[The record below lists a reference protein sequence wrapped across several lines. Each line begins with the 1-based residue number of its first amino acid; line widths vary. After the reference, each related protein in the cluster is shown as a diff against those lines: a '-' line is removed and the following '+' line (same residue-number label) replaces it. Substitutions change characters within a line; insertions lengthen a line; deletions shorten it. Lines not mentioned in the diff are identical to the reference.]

1 MTELPR
7 CLYLDLGRVL
17 IDFDLKHFAANMQ
30 SLTGVGSER
39 LRAAFLDEGL
49 ARRFESGAM
58 TDEEFHQEA
67 CRRIGCTIGW
77 FDFIAAW
84 NSIILPDTILP
95 EDLVLN
101 LSRRLPLWAISN
113 TNSIHFIYILQHFPV
128 LRHFS
133 GYVVSHEIGVLKP
146 DPRIF
151 QAALA
156 RAGVKAQQALFTDD
170 QEENVEAARLLGID
184 AFRFQDPAHFVA
196 ELKRRGIIE

>member
-7 CLYLDLGRVL
+7 CLYLDLGKVL
-17 IDFDLKHFAANMQ
+17 IDFDLQRFASNMH
-30 SLTGVGSER
+30 SLTGVGGER

-49 ARRFESGAM
+49 ARRFETGSM

-67 CRRIGCTIGW
+67 CRRVGCAISR
-77 FDFIAAW
+77 FDFVAAW
-84 NSIILPDTILP
+84 NSIILPDAILP
-95 EDLVLN
+95 ENLVLR

-113 TNSIHFIYILQHFPV
+113 TNSIHFSYILQHFPI

-133 GYVVSHEIGVLKP
+133 GYVVSHEIGALKP

-151 QAALA
+151 RAALA
-156 RAGVKAQQALFTDD
+156 RAGVKAQEALFTDD

-184 AFRFQDPAHFVA
+184 AFRFQDPAHFAA
-196 ELKRRGIIE
+196 ELKLRGLLD